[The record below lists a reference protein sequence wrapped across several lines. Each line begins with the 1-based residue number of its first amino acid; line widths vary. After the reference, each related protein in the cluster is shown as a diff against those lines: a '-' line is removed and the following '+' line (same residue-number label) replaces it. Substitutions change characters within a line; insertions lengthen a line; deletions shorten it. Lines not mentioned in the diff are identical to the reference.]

1 VTAAAPER
9 ESARHSA
16 SSPASRSHLIATD
29 ELAGLLGAGGRTS
42 GEIVVVDATVVPVQG
57 FDGHPAY
64 VTGHEQYLVSGHI
77 PGAVFADLIE
87 EFSDPDGAFAFT
99 RPGAARFARAAT
111 ALGIDR
117 ETRVVVYDHALGQWA
132 ARLWWLFRSFGHG
145 RIAVL
150 DGGLRKWAAEERPIE
165 IGHVAPAAS
174 TGYLAVEVDGFW
186 ADKERVHRAVSGEQP
201 AALVCGLAPRE
212 FSGETGHRP
221 RLGHIPGSLSAP
233 AARLVDRQTNAFLP
247 DEALRAVLADAVD
260 SPAPV
265 VAYCAGGVLASADAL
280 ALALLGRDDVTVYDG
295 SLNEWSADENAPL
308 ATTV

>member
-1 VTAAAPER
+1 M
-9 ESARHSA
+9 
-16 SSPASRSHLIATD
+16 
-29 ELAGLLGAGGRTS
+29 
-42 GEIVVVDATVVPVQG
+42 DATVVPVQG

-99 RPGAARFARAAT
+99 RPDADRFARAAA

-117 ETRVVVYDHALGQWA
+117 ETRVIVYDDALGQWA
-132 ARLWWLFRSFGHG
+132 ARLWWLFRSFGHD

-150 DGGLRKWAAEERPIE
+150 DGGLRKWAAEERPTE
-165 IGHVAPAAS
+165 IGHVTPVAS
-174 TGYLAVEVDGFW
+174 EGYAAVELDGFW
-186 ADKERVHRAVSGEQP
+186 VDKERVHRAVSGEQP

-212 FSGETGHRP
+212 FSGEAGHRP
-221 RLGHIPGSLSAP
+221 RRGHIPGSHSAP

-247 DEALRAVLADAVD
+247 DEALRAVFGGAVD

-280 ALALLGRDDVTVYDG
+280 ALAVLGRGDVAVYDG
-295 SLNEWSADENAPL
+295 SLNEWSADEDAPL
-308 ATTV
+308 ATTI